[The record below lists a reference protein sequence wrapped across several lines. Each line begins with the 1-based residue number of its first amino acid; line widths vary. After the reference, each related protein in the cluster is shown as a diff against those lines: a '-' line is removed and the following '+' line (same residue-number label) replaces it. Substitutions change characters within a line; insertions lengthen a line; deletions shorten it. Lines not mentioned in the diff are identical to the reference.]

1 MKFRIQRS
9 PVTLLKGGTV
19 DPDKNPSAAETAA
32 GSIEPILANSQPH
45 PKHRPE
51 PGPELVEGPVEGH
64 GASPQ
69 GADEPASP
77 FQEYL
82 EEGRYEYQRPQR
94 GEIRQGTVIRKDPNQ
109 IIVDIGS
116 KREGV
121 VPATDLQK
129 LGREVVEQIQVGDE
143 LPVYIVK
150 PEGREGDIIVSIN
163 MARQA
168 RDWER
173 ARELKRSEELIEG
186 KVIGFNKGGLLVD
199 FGSLQGF
206 IPRSHIVD
214 LSKRTDPDSPQDPL
228 SQMVGREL
236 PLKVIEV
243 DQRKR
248 RLILSER
255 AAWREWREAQ
265 KERLIESLQVGD
277 VRKGTVTSLAKFGA
291 FVDLGGADGLIHITE
306 LSWDRGKK
314 PEDVLQVGQE
324 VEVKVIHVDRERK
337 RIGLSLKQLKPDPW
351 ETIEERYAIGQYVD
365 VEITN
370 LTKFGAFARLEEGVE
385 GLIHI
390 SELADS
396 NVQHP
401 SQVVKPG
408 QMVTAQIINLDG
420 ERRRVG
426 LSLRRV
432 PEHLRTPF
440 EEEVAAEPE
449 GVVDTEPASVE
460 PDVEVPVAPPAE
472 EAEVLATD
480 EAEEAA
486 TPDVE
491 ALSEEESM
499 PEESAELSAADVD
512 EEVTPGVNN
521 GDEVTREVEPAVA
534 SSVGSER

>member
-1 MKFRIQRS
+1 
-9 PVTLLKGGTV
+9 V
-19 DPDKNPSAAETAA
+19 
-32 GSIEPILANSQPH
+32 
-45 PKHRPE
+45 
-51 PGPELVEGPVEGH
+51 
-64 GASPQ
+64 
-69 GADEPASP
+69 
-77 FQEYL
+77 
-82 EEGRYEYQRPQR
+82 
-94 GEIRQGTVIRKDPNQ
+94 VIRKDPNQ

-121 VPATDLQK
+121 VPASDLQK
-129 LGREVVEQIQVGDE
+129 LGREFVEQIQVGDE
-143 LPVYIVK
+143 VPVYIVK
-150 PEGREGDIIVSIN
+150 PEGREGDVIVSIN

-173 ARELKRSEELIEG
+173 ARELKQTEELFEG
-186 KVIGFNKGGLLVD
+186 KVIGFNKGGLLVG

-214 LSKRTDPDSPQDPL
+214 LSKRTDPNSPQDPL
-228 SQMVGREL
+228 SQMVGQEI

-255 AAWREWREAQ
+255 AAWREWRETQ
-265 KERLIESLQVGD
+265 KERLIENLQVGD

-324 VEVKVIHVDRERK
+324 VEVKVIHVDRERR
-337 RIGLSLKQLKPDPW
+337 RIGLSLKQLTPDPW

-401 SQVVKPG
+401 SQVVRPG
-408 QMVTAQIINLDG
+408 QMVTVQIINLDG

-440 EEEVAAEPE
+440 EEEAREETTEEAAGEHEAVAETEAVSAEP
-449 GVVDTEPASVE
+449 DI
-460 PDVEVPVAPPAE
+460 EVPVASPAE
-472 EAEVLATD
+472 EPDVPAIAEA
-480 EAEEAA
+480 EEGAEEAA
-486 TPDVE
+486 PDVE
-491 ALSEEESM
+491 GPPEEETTPAVRPAPSRHALSPSSRSARDEAHHGEE
-499 PEESAELSAADVD
+499 PVELPVADVD
-512 EEVTPGVNN
+512 EQVAPGVNN
-521 GDEVTREVEPAVA
+521 GDEVAQEAEPAVA
-534 SSVGSER
+534 SSVGSEQ